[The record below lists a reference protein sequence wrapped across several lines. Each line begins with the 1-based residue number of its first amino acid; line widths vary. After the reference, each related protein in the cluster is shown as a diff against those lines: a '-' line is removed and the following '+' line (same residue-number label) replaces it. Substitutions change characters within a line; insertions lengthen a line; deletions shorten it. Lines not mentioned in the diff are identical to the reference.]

1 MQDPHLRARG
11 YFAGA
16 MREEHITVKEM
27 AAVRYAVSAMLP
39 ELQQRTVHLHC
50 DAMVV
55 VHALQQMVCRSPAL
69 RRELR
74 QLYDVLDS
82 NAVVLKVSHVA
93 GVLNDVADGL
103 SRHLDRDDWALN
115 PALFRHFNAKWGP
128 VTVDRFA
135 SSTNCQV
142 PAFWSEMLCPNS
154 LGVNSLSAMDWSSGV
169 SWCNPPFR
177 LLDDLVGLLRRCH
190 SVHALVVA
198 PLWKSASWYAPLLAM
213 SEEVEVLQPQHDLFF
228 PGDLGSSQAVGPP
241 PWPIMVVLVRKGS
254 CPCRG

>member
-93 GVLNDVADGL
+93 GIRIDHPAHDGL
-103 SRHLDRDDWALN
+103 IGAHIRR
-115 PALFRHFNAKWGP
+115 RY
-128 VTVDRFA
+128 
-135 SSTNCQV
+135 
-142 PAFWSEMLCPNS
+142 
-154 LGVNSLSAMDWSSGV
+154 VNV
-169 SWCNPPFR
+169 
-177 LLDDLVGLLRRCH
+177 
-190 SVHALVVA
+190 
-198 PLWKSASWYAPLLAM
+198 
-213 SEEVEVLQPQHDLFF
+213 
-228 PGDLGSSQAVGPP
+228 
-241 PWPIMVVLVRKGS
+241 WPDERN
-254 CPCRG
+254 